1 MPKYDDPIYPG
12 YPVLTWGQ
20 KQEQKKEESKPLR
33 IEVQDDKEIRMT
45 VTTPLDALIKVQK
58 TAPKRPSR
66 ARTGAQTRINAD
78 NIWLYRFI
86 ALGVVAGALAA
97 FATSWAGL
105 LYVAGWQALPAEWQW
120 LTPVMID
127 IPIVVLSLGALAKRS
142 RGENQWWFLAFAIF
156 LTLLSSAA
164 NFAHTVAVA
173 GLNDYTNWIGALLNG
188 LAPAFVLLTT
198 EVLGSLVTRPAVTK
212 KRK

>member
-1 MPKYDDPIYPG
+1 M
-12 YPVLTWGQ
+12 
-20 KQEQKKEESKPLR
+20 KEDTLSNFVPSGA
-33 IEVQDDKEIRMT
+33 
-45 VTTPLDALIKVQK
+45 TP
-58 TAPKRPSR
+58 APKKPIVSPKKGQPVTRTRKSN
-66 ARTGAQTRINAD
+66 TGAQSRINAD

-86 ALGVVAGALAA
+86 ALGVIAGALAA

-105 LYVAGWQALPAEWQW
+105 LYVAEWQALAPEWQW

-156 LTLLSSAA
+156 LTLLSSVA
-164 NFAHTVAVA
+164 NFVHTVAVR
-173 GLNDYTNWIGALLNG
+173 GLNDYTDWTGALLNA

-198 EVLGSLVTRPAVTK
+198 EVLGSLVTRPVK
-212 KRK
+212 KAKK

>member
-1 MPKYDDPIYPG
+1 MPNFEDPIYPG
-12 YPVLTWGQ
+12 FPVLTWG
-20 KQEQKKEESKPLR
+20 KP
-33 IEVQDDKEIRMT
+33 
-45 VTTPLDALIKVQK
+45 K
-58 TAPKRPSR
+58 TAENPHPTTIVIEKEAAMSDTVSPSPSVTSVSRPSTSGKR
-66 ARTGAQTRINAD
+66 SRTGASARINAD

-86 ALGVVAGALAA
+86 SIGVIAGALSA

-105 LYVAGWQALPAEWQW
+105 LYVAEWQALAPEWTW

-142 RGENQWWFLAFAIF
+142 RGENHWWFLAFAIF

-164 NFAHTVAVA
+164 NFAHTVAVR
-173 GLNDYTNWIGALLNG
+173 GLNDYTDWIGASLNA

-198 EVLGSLVTRPAVTK
+198 EVLGSLVTRPSVS
-212 KRK
+212 RKSK

>member
-20 KQEQKKEESKPLR
+20 KQEQKKEEPKPLR

-45 VTTPLDALIKVQK
+45 VTTPAA
-58 TAPKRPSR
+58 APKPARIRPSR
-66 ARTGAQTRINAD
+66 ARTGASTRINAD

-105 LYVAGWQALPAEWQW
+105 LYVAGWQVLPNEWQW

-156 LTLLSSAA
+156 LTLLSAAA

>member
-1 MPKYDDPIYPG
+1 MPTYDDPIYPG
-12 YPVLTWGQ
+12 FPVLTWGQ
-20 KQEQKKEESKPLR
+20 KREQRKTLQLE
-33 IEVQDDKEIRMT
+33 IQNDKEIRMT
-45 VTTPLDALIKVQK
+45 ITPQDLIKAQK
-58 TAPKRPSR
+58 PAPKRPARPTR

-86 ALGVVAGALAA
+86 ALGVIAGALAA

-105 LYVAGWQALPAEWQW
+105 LYVAGWQALPTEWQW

-173 GLNDYTNWIGALLNG
+173 GLVDYTNWIGALLNG

-198 EVLGSLVTRPAVTK
+198 EVLGSLVTRPTVTK

>member
-1 MPKYDDPIYPG
+1 
-12 YPVLTWGQ
+12 VLSWGGR
-20 KQEQKKEESKPLR
+20 KTSPEIVKTTNTE
-33 IEVQDDKEIRMT
+33 KEIR
-45 VTTPLDALIKVQK
+45 VTITPQKLIKAQN
-58 TAPKRPSR
+58 TNTKRPSR
-66 ARTGAQTRINAD
+66 ARTGASTRINAD

-105 LYVAGWQALPAEWQW
+105 LYVAGWQALPSEWQW

-164 NFAHTVAVA
+164 NFAHTVSVR
-173 GLNDYTNWIGALLNG
+173 GLADYTNWIGAILNG

-198 EVLGSLVTRPAVTK
+198 EVLGSLVTRPTK
-212 KRK
+212 R

>member
-1 MPKYDDPIYPG
+1 MPNLEDPIYPG
-12 YPVLTWGQ
+12 FPVLSWRGRKTSPEIVKTTNTQ
-20 KQEQKKEESKPLR
+20 
-33 IEVQDDKEIRMT
+33 KEIRLAI
-45 VTTPLDALIKVQK
+45 TP
-58 TAPKRPSR
+58 APVSPPAKRSTSSAPRR
-66 ARTGAQTRINAD
+66 ARTGASTRINAD

-105 LYVAGWQALPAEWQW
+105 LYVAEWQALAPEWQW

-142 RGENQWWFLAFAIF
+142 RGENHWWFLAFAIF
-156 LTLLSSAA
+156 LTLLSAAA
-164 NFAHTVAVA
+164 NFAHTVSVR
-173 GLNDYTNWIGALLNG
+173 GLDDYTDWIGASLNG

-198 EVLGSLVTRPAVTK
+198 EVLGSLVTRPI
-212 KRK
+212 KR

>member
-1 MPKYDDPIYPG
+1 
-12 YPVLTWGQ
+12 
-20 KQEQKKEESKPLR
+20 
-33 IEVQDDKEIRMT
+33 
-45 VTTPLDALIKVQK
+45 
-58 TAPKRPSR
+58 
-66 ARTGAQTRINAD
+66 
-78 NIWLYRFI
+78 LYRFI

-105 LYVAGWQALPAEWQW
+105 LYVAEWQALAPEWQW

-156 LTLLSSAA
+156 LTLLSAAA
-164 NFAHTVAVA
+164 NFAHTVSVR
-173 GLNDYTNWIGALLNG
+173 GLNDYTDWIGASLNG

-198 EVLGSLVTRPAVTK
+198 EVLGSLVTRPTK
-212 KRK
+212 R